1 MSFSSMFLD
10 DLDHRS
16 SSGLQEESFV
26 IGSVCLKKKKEMLTR
41 RDQTFHCEGQTE
53 GGS

>member
-1 MSFSSMFLD
+1 MFLH

-16 SSGLQEESFV
+16 NSGLQEESFV
-26 IGSVCLKKKKEMLTR
+26 IGSVCLKKKEMLTH
-41 RDQTFHCEGQTE
+41 RDQTFHCEGQTD